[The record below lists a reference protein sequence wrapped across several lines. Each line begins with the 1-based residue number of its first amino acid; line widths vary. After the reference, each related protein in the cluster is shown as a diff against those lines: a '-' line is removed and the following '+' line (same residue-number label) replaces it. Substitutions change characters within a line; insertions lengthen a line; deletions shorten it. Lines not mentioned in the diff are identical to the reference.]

1 MLGGGEGLFTS
12 PGALRVG
19 ALSVSLLCLRPWE
32 SPKPPCQH
40 FCTPPSGCFPFEARV
55 CRVPVLGDTQPR
67 RGVWKTVSLRE
78 HPGLSRLLGGVVRA
92 GPRGVDR
99 LPPPTRALPGDPPPR
114 ALLSSAQHGVLI
126 LGDCP
131 GQSRGRAEKACPSLK
146 CLFLKIVSYEK

>member
-99 LPPPTRALPGDPPPR
+99 LPPPTRALPGDLPPPPGPCYL
-114 ALLSSAQHGVLI
+114 LLSM
-126 LGDCP
+126 
-131 GQSRGRAEKACPSLK
+131 
-146 CLFLKIVSYEK
+146 VSSS